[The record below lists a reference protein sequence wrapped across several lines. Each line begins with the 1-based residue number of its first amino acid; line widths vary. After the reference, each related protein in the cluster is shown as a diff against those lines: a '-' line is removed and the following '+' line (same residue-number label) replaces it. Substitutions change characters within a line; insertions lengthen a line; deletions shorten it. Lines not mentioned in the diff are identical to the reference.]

1 MLTALA
7 GNGSQFTGWGG
18 DAACYYGNV
27 NIITNTNCT
36 ANFSNVSTATG
47 ANGGGG
53 GNYCYNC
60 CFIATAAYGSPMA
73 NEVVALREFRDRHL
87 LTNAPGRAFVSL
99 YYTYS
104 PPLADIIREHE
115 LLRTAVRMGLWPIVY
130 TVKNP
135 QSTIAMLILLMLA
148 VPLQNLKQRK

>member
-1 MLTALA
+1 
-7 GNGSQFTGWGG
+7 
-18 DAACYYGNV
+18 
-27 NIITNTNCT
+27 
-36 ANFSNVSTATG
+36 
-47 ANGGGG
+47 
-53 GNYCYNC
+53 
-60 CFIATAAYGSPMA
+60 MA

-130 TVKNP
+130 IVKNL

-148 VPLQNLKQRK
+148 VPL